1 MASSIEFWNRLRQ
14 AVDSEI
20 HSSEYNLRALK
31 SRRNGLAS
39 ISRLPPETLA
49 TIFTFL
55 SSSALNEPYH
65 FKWIR
70 VAHVCH
76 QWRQI
81 ALSYPRFWSNIN
93 VTRMSPAFMAEIL
106 ARSKMAPLNL
116 VAVTTNWNS
125 KRSGALWSQLRPHI
139 SHTRYLEVHGHLEAA
154 RERLL
159 TSAPILRSL
168 ALSHSK
174 TLSPE
179 VDIPTALFSRT
190 TPRLIHLKLRNCNIS
205 WKSPLF
211 KGLQTLEIYRSSREG
226 RPELK
231 DWLNALNEMSQL
243 KTLRLHHATPI
254 ASSDTLFTSAPQRTV
269 TLPFLIKFSIVARA
283 RDCALALAHLV
294 LPTLTHLRVSA
305 ESYEWEG
312 DDVRL
317 LIPYVAQNASGPQDT
332 EPLRSVLI
340 SGEEAYAEMVA
351 WATPNADSHV
361 WDPITM
367 LSAADSARVVFLA
380 NIKDLMWRVG
390 ADSLI
395 FDDLLTQ
402 LPLASISDL
411 TAHNNTRLDTE
422 VWLKHAPSWPLLERV
437 RLVPTALRSF
447 RKMLAEAPPPN
458 GPLLPSLTKLNLVD
472 VSLTVQ
478 RTYHLR
484 DMLIE
489 RVGQGVPLE
498 ALDLSTC
505 FVADRAIQLLEEVVV
520 NVRRPLATMEV
531 GTSNWE
537 EETRVNSFD
546 DEEGLTEDDDYANDS
561 GPWYEDWDEEEDE
574 IDDDDDYDE
583 SYLDPDIF

>member
-1 MASSIEFWNRLRQ
+1 
-14 AVDSEI
+14 
-20 HSSEYNLRALK
+20 
-31 SRRNGLAS
+31 
-39 ISRLPPETLA
+39 
-49 TIFTFL
+49 
-55 SSSALNEPYH
+55 
-65 FKWIR
+65 
-70 VAHVCH
+70 
-76 QWRQI
+76 
-81 ALSYPRFWSNIN
+81 
-93 VTRMSPAFMAEIL
+93 
-106 ARSKMAPLNL
+106 
-116 VAVTTNWNS
+116 
-125 KRSGALWSQLRPHI
+125 
-139 SHTRYLEVHGHLEAA
+139 
-154 RERLL
+154 
-159 TSAPILRSL
+159 
-168 ALSHSK
+168 
-174 TLSPE
+174 LSPE

-305 ESYEWEG
+305 ESYEREG

-317 LIPYVAQNASGPQDT
+317 LIPYVAKNASGPQGT

-351 WATPNADSHV
+351 WVTPNADSNV
-361 WDPITM
+361 LDPITL

-380 NIKDLMWRVG
+380 NIKDSMWRVG
-390 ADSLI
+390 TDSLI

-402 LPLASISDL
+402 LPLRSISAL
-411 TAHNNTRLDTE
+411 TAHNNTRLDKE

-489 RVGQGVPLE
+489 RVGPGVPLE

-505 FVADRAIQLLEEVVV
+505 FVADRAVQLLEEVVV
-520 NVRRPLATMEV
+520 NVRRPAETMEV
-531 GTSNWE
+531 GSSNWKE
-537 EETRVNSFD
+537 GTGVDFFD
-546 DEEGLTEDDDYANDS
+546 SEEGLTEDDDYANDP
-561 GPWYEDWDEEEDE
+561 GPWHEGRDEEEDE
-574 IDDDDDYDE
+574 VD
-583 SYLDPDIF
+583 F